1 MYCITS
7 CITMSNKP
15 SPVLV
20 KDDQVVNTSIYVGT
34 NVWFNHWLTNPELTS
49 FRYECPQGSF
59 TARRRKGDYWNAYRK
74 VNGKLRQEYLGK
86 SSDLTETKLIET
98 SRTLAMDSSA
108 YWRMKYPQPQQLDK
122 SECIT
127 VNEPKAKQVITGLY
141 NQSDPCITVS
151 EIEVV
156 RLKAELAKI
165 QEQLLVEQLK
175 VTELVAKQESQLAN
189 LEKIRDRFLLTQPP
203 AKRREL
209 KKALNHFIDEL
220 ND

>member
-1 MYCITS
+1 MYCITR
-7 CITMSNKP
+7 CITMNNKP

-20 KDDQVVNTSIYVGT
+20 KDDQVVDTSIYVGT

-98 SRTLAMDSSA
+98 AKTLAMDNSA
-108 YWRMKYPQPQQLDK
+108 YWRMKYPQPQRLDND
-122 SECIT
+122 SCIT
-127 VNEPKAKQVITGLY
+127 ANEPETIGLS
-141 NQSDPCITVS
+141 NRHTVCIT
-151 EIEVV
+151 EVTE
-156 RLKAELAKI
+156 LKAELA
-165 QEQLLVEQLK
+165 ELHRQLETKQAQIAQLSIEVEKLNSQNQLPD
-175 VTELVAKQESQLAN
+175 LPA
-189 LEKIRDRFLLTQPP
+189 IRDRFLLTQPP

-220 ND
+220 NG